1 MKTRKL
7 KTYYNK
13 DSRPMIIL
21 QGKWLEDLGYKIG
34 DKIEVNITKDKITI
48 KKEP

>member
-7 KTYYNK
+7 KAYYNK
-13 DSRPMIIL
+13 SNRPMIIL
-21 QGKWLEDLGYKIG
+21 QGKWLEDLGYKVG
-34 DKIEVNITKDKITI
+34 DRIEVKIIKDKVTI